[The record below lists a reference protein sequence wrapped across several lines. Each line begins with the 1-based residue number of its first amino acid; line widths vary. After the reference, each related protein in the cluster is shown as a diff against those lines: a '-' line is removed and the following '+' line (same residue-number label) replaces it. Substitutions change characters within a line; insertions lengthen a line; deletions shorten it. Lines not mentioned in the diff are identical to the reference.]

1 MIFYIII
8 IALVVL
14 IHYIW
19 ANKIHIDF
27 KSFFEKGFKP
37 DRSQFGIYCYHGKQ
51 GKGKTFSVVEYL
63 LDNKDKEVFSNI
75 TIKGLK
81 YTHINGLEELL
92 TLRAKKDCII
102 VYDEIFTILQKGTK
116 FNEDIMDFLSQMRK
130 RKIIFLTTAQEWLE
144 IPITFRRYC
153 RYEINCNMINFLGFG
168 LMIKRFGDAEL
179 MKWSQLDNEY
189 IDPIVATKISKC
201 RLRIGEA
208 YDTFEQIS
216 NKRHI
221 VQVSPDN
228 VVNVL
233 Q

>member
-1 MIFYIII
+1 MIFYIFII
-8 IALVVL
+8 LIVVV
-14 IHYIW
+14 IYYIW
-19 ANKIHIDF
+19 NNKIHIDF
-27 KSFFEKGFKP
+27 KSFFEKGFRP

-63 LDNKDKEVFSNI
+63 LDNKDKEIYSNI

-81 YTHINGLEELL
+81 YTHIYGLEDLL
-92 TLRAKKDCII
+92 SLRSKTDCII

-144 IPITFRRYC
+144 IPMTFRRYC
-153 RYEINCNMINFLGFG
+153 RYEISCDMKTILNFGV
-168 LMIKRFGDAEL
+168 MIKRFGDAEQ

-201 RLRIGEA
+201 RVRIGES

-216 NKRHI
+216 NKRH
-221 VQVSPDN
+221 VVRVSQDN
-228 VVNVL
+228 AVSII